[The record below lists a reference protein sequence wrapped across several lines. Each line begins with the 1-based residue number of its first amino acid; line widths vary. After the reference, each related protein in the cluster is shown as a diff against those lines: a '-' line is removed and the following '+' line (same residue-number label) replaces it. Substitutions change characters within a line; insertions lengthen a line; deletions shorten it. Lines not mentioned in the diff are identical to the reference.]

1 MFYERIVKAW
11 QNGWSMPVLGG
22 PAVIGILPEELT
34 GKDTRRTCS
43 HRNPPRRTDR
53 KRQRRQ
59 EAAAAT
65 KEETDLSG
73 SPAENHRRM
82 KTPKQVERD
91 GTTLETNAALDE
103 RTSLSGRQAAA
114 EVPFEGQTV
123 PAAAAADNHC

>member
-1 MFYERIVKAW
+1 
-11 QNGWSMPVLGG
+11 MPVLGG
-22 PAVIGILPEELT
+22 PAVLGILPEELT
-34 GKDTRRTCS
+34 GKDRA
-43 HRNPPRRTDR
+43 
-53 KRQRRQ
+53 RQ
-59 EAAAAT
+59 EAAAAAP

-73 SPAENHRRM
+73 SPAENRRRM